1 MMFGYATDTQITHV
15 QRLWLYA
22 FCAAVMLFLIVPCA
36 IVVPMSF
43 SNASYLEFPPRIWGT
58 RWYHAYFSSD
68 EWRAA
73 TSVSVRVALSS
84 TVVAV
89 VTGTAAAYALR
100 AIESRWTRWMRTVLM
115 LPMMVPLILVAIG
128 TFFVYVR
135 ADLNNTIIGL
145 VIAHTML
152 ALPFVI
158 ISVNGGLETYDANQE
173 LVARSLGASRL
184 KAFFGVTLPQ
194 IKLSIYAAIFFAF
207 MTSFDEVVV
216 ALFISGGDNAT
227 LTRLMFE
234 DIRDQLDPTITAIS
248 TLLISISVG
257 SLLLLQWIGAR
268 RRGRFAKPV

>member
-1 MMFGYATDTQITHV
+1 MLGYATDTQITHE
-15 QRLWLYA
+15 QRLWLYV
-22 FCAAVMLFLIVPCA
+22 FCALVMMFLVVPCA

-73 TSVSVRVALSS
+73 TGVSFRVAASS
-84 TVVAV
+84 TLVAT
-89 VTGTAAAYALR
+89 VTGTTAAYALR
-100 AIESRWTRWMRTVLM
+100 AIESRWTRWLRAVLM
-115 LPMMVPLILVAIG
+115 LPMMVPLILIAIG

-135 ADLNNTIIGL
+135 VDLNNTITGL

-184 KAFFGVTLPQ
+184 KAFSTVTLPQ
-194 IKLSIYAAIFFAF
+194 IKLSVYAGIFFAF

-216 ALFISGGDNAT
+216 ALFVSGGDNAT

-248 TLLISISVG
+248 TLLISISVI
-257 SLLLLQWIGAR
+257 SLLALQWIGGSKKAR
-268 RRGRFAKPV
+268 LPKSA

>member
-1 MMFGYATDTQITHV
+1 MFGYATDTQITHA

-22 FCAAVMLFLIVPCA
+22 FCAVVMLFLIVPCA

-43 SNASYLEFPPRIWGT
+43 SNASFLEFPPRVWGF
-58 RWYHAYFSSD
+58 RWYHAYFSSH

-73 TSVSVRVALSS
+73 TGVSLRVAVSATLA
-84 TVVAV
+84 AV
-89 VTGTAAAYALR
+89 IAGTAAAYGLR
-100 AIESRWTRWMRTVLM
+100 AIESRWAKRLRTVLM

-135 ADLNNTIIGL
+135 ADLNNTLTGL
-145 VIAHTML
+145 IIAHTML
-152 ALPFVI
+152 ALPFVV

-184 KAFFGVTLPQ
+184 TAFLTVTLPQ
-194 IKLSIYAAIFFAF
+194 IRLSIYAAGFFAF
-207 MTSFDEVVV
+207 MTSFDEVVI
-216 ALFISGGDNAT
+216 ALFVSGGENAT

-248 TLLISISVG
+248 TLLISISVI
-257 SLLLLQWIGAR
+257 SLIALQWVGGR
-268 RRGRFAKPV
+268 RRARA

>member
-1 MMFGYATDTQITHV
+1 MFGYATDTQITHG
-15 QRLWLYA
+15 QRIWLYV
-22 FCAAVMLFLIVPCA
+22 FCAVVMLFLIVPCA

-43 SNASYLEFPPRIWGT
+43 SDASYLEFPPRVWGL

-73 TSVSVRVALSS
+73 TGVSLRVALSS
-84 TVVAV
+84 TLAAV
-89 VTGTAAAYALR
+89 IAGTAAAYALR
-100 AIESRWTRWMRTVLM
+100 AIESRWTRVLRTILM

-128 TFFVYVR
+128 TFFIYVR
-135 ADLNNTIIGL
+135 ADLNNTILGL

-152 ALPFVI
+152 ALPFVV
-158 ISVNGGLETYDANQE
+158 ISVNGGLETYDENQE

-184 KAFFGVTLPQ
+184 TAFYTVTLPQ
-194 IKLSIYAAIFFAF
+194 IRLSIFSAAFFAF

-216 ALFISGGDNAT
+216 ALFVSGGDNAT

-248 TLLISISVG
+248 TLLISVSVI
-257 SLLLLQWIGAR
+257 SLLVLQWISGSR
-268 RRGRFAKPV
+268 RKRMVGKVV

>member
-1 MMFGYATDTQITHV
+1 MLGYATDTQITHA
-15 QRLWLYA
+15 QRLWLYV
-22 FCAAVMLFLIVPCA
+22 FCALVMMFLIVPCA

-43 SNASYLEFPPRIWGT
+43 SNASYLEFPPRVWGM

-73 TSVSVRVALSS
+73 TAVSFRVAASS
-84 TVVAV
+84 TLVAT

-100 AIESRWTRWMRTVLM
+100 AIEGRWTRWLRTVLM

-135 ADLNNTIIGL
+135 VDLNNTITGL

-184 KAFFGVTLPQ
+184 KAFSTVTLPQ
-194 IKLSIYAAIFFAF
+194 IKLSVYAGIFFAF

-216 ALFISGGDNAT
+216 ALFVSGGDNAT

-248 TLLISISVG
+248 TLLISISVI
-257 SLLLLQWIGAR
+257 SLLALQWFGGGKKAR
-268 RRGRFAKPV
+268 VHKSA

>member
-1 MMFGYATDTQITHV
+1 
-15 QRLWLYA
+15 
-22 FCAAVMLFLIVPCA
+22 MLFLIVPCA

-43 SNASYLEFPPRIWGT
+43 SDASYLEFPPRVWGL

-73 TSVSVRVALSS
+73 TGVSLRVALSS
-84 TVVAV
+84 TLAAV
-89 VTGTAAAYALR
+89 IAGTAAAYALR
-100 AIESRWTRWMRTVLM
+100 AIESRWTRVLRTILM

-128 TFFVYVR
+128 TFFIYVR
-135 ADLNNTIIGL
+135 ADLNNTILGL

-152 ALPFVI
+152 ALPFVV
-158 ISVNGGLETYDANQE
+158 ISVNGGLETYDENQE

-184 KAFFGVTLPQ
+184 TAFYTVTLPQ
-194 IKLSIYAAIFFAF
+194 IRLSIFSAAFFAF

-216 ALFISGGDNAT
+216 ALFVSGGDNAT

-248 TLLISISVG
+248 TLLISVSVI
-257 SLLLLQWIGAR
+257 SLLVLQWISGSR
-268 RRGRFAKPV
+268 RKRMVGKVV